1 MASVEGEEA
10 RGLVPA
16 SSSMQRSPAPAA
28 AAAPEPD
35 PKIDIADVVHAIESF
50 NAVVKPVAVVMLLVS
65 WAVINVRR
73 TGPGSSS
80 KLLVF
85 DESQDVGSGAST
97 STLIGHALVNSL
109 AIICVFGAT
118 TMIVVG
124 AYKFR
129 CISCMTGYMMFS
141 TALLLGL
148 MGGLFFQQF
157 CRVYNLRV
165 SLVSLVVLG
174 WNWVAVGLTAIFYQK
189 GVPNSTAQFYL
200 AASSGIMA
208 WQLSTK
214 LPEWTSWT
222 LLVMLACYDL
232 FAVLSPS
239 GPLRMMVELMVEQQS
254 FLPGMLYEADINYSL
269 APDAQPA
276 QTEMQELQL
285 ASPSYHDPHGLAFA
299 TSPGAAAA
307 LAARSHMEQ
316 QQQRA
321 RRTVEQRVSV
331 RWGHATG
338 GLSGTQD
345 FLSKAAQGVHQDS
358 VKLGL
363 GDFIFY
369 SMLVA
374 KAGLFDFT
382 TLGACFLVILVGLSA
397 TLLVVSIF
405 RKAIPALP
413 VSIGLGV
420 TFYLL
425 TRCIILPFVQDFF
438 AHGVTI

>member
-1 MASVEGEEA
+1 MPSLATGIAHSARCQDALAPHTAARRVLSQQMASVEGEEA
-10 RGLVPA
+10 QGLVPA
-16 SSSMQRSPAPAA
+16 SSSQNTAAPAA
-28 AAAPEPD
+28 PAASPET
-35 PKIDIADVVHAIESF
+35 KIDIADVVHAIESF

-148 MGGLFFQQF
+148 MGGLFFQEF
-157 CRVYNLRV
+157 CRVYSLRV
-165 SLVSLVVLG
+165 SLITLVMLG
-174 WNWVAVGLTAIFYQK
+174 WNFVAVGLTAIFYQK
-189 GVPNSTAQFYL
+189 GLPTSTAQFYL

-269 APDAQPA
+269 DPNAQSA
-276 QTEMQELQL
+276 QMTEMQELHL
-285 ASPSYHDPHGLAFA
+285 SSPTYQDPHDLALA

-321 RRTVEQRVSV
+321 RLTVEQRVSV
-331 RWGHATG
+331 RWGHATESTFHAEAD
-338 GLSGTQD
+338 SGPTD
-345 FLSKAAQGVHQDS
+345 ING
-358 VKLGL
+358 
-363 GDFIFY
+363 
-369 SMLVA
+369 
-374 KAGLFDFT
+374 
-382 TLGACFLVILVGLSA
+382 TLKG
-397 TLLVVSIF
+397 
-405 RKAIPALP
+405 
-413 VSIGLGV
+413 
-420 TFYLL
+420 
-425 TRCIILPFVQDFF
+425 
-438 AHGVTI
+438 